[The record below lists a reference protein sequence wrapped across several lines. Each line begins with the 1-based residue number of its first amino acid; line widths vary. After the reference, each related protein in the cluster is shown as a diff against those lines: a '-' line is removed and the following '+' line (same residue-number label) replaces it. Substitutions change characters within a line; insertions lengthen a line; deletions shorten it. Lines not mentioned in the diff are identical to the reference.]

1 MTSTLS
7 IAASVLVENV
17 FTGVCDLHEY
27 LRHCSPGARL
37 GKGAM
42 LGFDRGV
49 VGVATCCIRNVV
61 PLRRLVGDCVQP
73 RSEEPMTPERR
84 STRLVS
90 NGKVDARLVDDQV
103 LLFDRLSLITVIC
116 GRRYTHFTPTLF
128 TPPPLKHQSSLRPGV

>member
-90 NGKVDARLVDDQV
+90 NGKAVSDHRDLWAQV
-103 LLFDRLSLITVIC
+103 HTLYSHFIHPSPPETPVIITAWGLI
-116 GRRYTHFTPTLF
+116 
-128 TPPPLKHQSSLRPGV
+128 Q